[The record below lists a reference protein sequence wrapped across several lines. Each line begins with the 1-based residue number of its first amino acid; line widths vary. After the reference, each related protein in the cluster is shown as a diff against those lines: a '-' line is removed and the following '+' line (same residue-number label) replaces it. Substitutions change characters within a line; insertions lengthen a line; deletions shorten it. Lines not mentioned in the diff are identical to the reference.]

1 MLNLRVALNTP
12 VFGLYRNAN
21 RTLMFSTLT
30 RVLFGDGSFW
40 SQIEQYGI
48 NFLTCVSVK
57 LHRIWQFVSHVVF
70 EADVYFEF
78 TLKKFSKL
86 DKNILSNL
94 WFKGLD
100 LTCIRLRT
108 E

>member
-1 MLNLRVALNTP
+1 
-12 VFGLYRNAN
+12 
-21 RTLMFSTLT
+21 MFSTLT

-57 LHRIWQFVSHVVF
+57 FHRIWQFVSHVVF

-94 WFKGLD
+94 WFKGL
-100 LTCIRLRT
+100 T
-108 E
+108 